1 MTTELKEVPIYRLE
15 TRVDLA
21 AVKRLEQLSK
31 EAQK

>member
-15 TRVDLA
+15 TRVDLDA
-21 AVKRLEQLSK
+21 MRRLESQVK